1 MADRPVRSAPP
12 SSSPSSGTDY
22 SSVQNPYSTQFMKQT
37 GWDKLLNALG
47 FRSSYDEAEALRQ
60 QNYAIWQSQ
69 YNEMQRQEQYNSAAA
84 QVERQREA
92 GLNPDIN
99 GNVDSGQSSDGPAA
113 NYADMAGAFTKGS
126 EQFGKFMQGVSTALQ
141 SALSVATGI
150 PDVQGKMLN
159 NALTELG
166 FLDKLPGI
174 GETLFDL
181 SVISGIDVDTMDFT
195 RNPTGSEMSLIS
207 SELYNSIPKKYRRAI
222 GEYINQYKDSA
233 KGKARSAELKG
244 KEITNVANAY
254 DKLPSLASS
263 YGNKELLDP
272 LSELASELGEIQINT
287 IRSEMKARRKLMDK
301 LHIDNYEQYAREYEA
316 NKAAFNAQAAQAASA
331 EYQAANS
338 KIIFGALNQI
348 FEKLDEQ
355 IKKGGITGFLSSAAL
370 STLGAVATG
379 LIPNVSF
386 SGSTGSS
393 EKNLYES
400 HSKNQS
406 KSFGISF

>member
-22 SSVQNPYSTQFMKQT
+22 SSVQNPYSTQYMKQT

-60 QNYAIWQSQ
+60 QNYDIWQSQ
-69 YNEMQRQEQYNSAAA
+69 YNEMQRQEQYNSAEE

-99 GNVDSGQSSDGPAA
+99 GNVESGQSSEGPAA

-141 SALSVATGI
+141 SALAVASGI

-244 KEITNVANAY
+244 KEISNVANAY

-287 IRSEMKARRKLMDK
+287 IRSEMKARRKLMEK
-301 LHIDNYEQYAREYEA
+301 LKIDNYEQYAREYEA
-316 NKAAFNAQAAQAASA
+316 NKAAFNAQSAQAASA

-338 KIIFGALNQI
+338 RIIFGALNQI
-348 FEKLDEQ
+348 FETLDKE

-386 SGSTGSS
+386 SGTTGQNS
-393 EKNLYES
+393 
-400 HSKNQS
+400 S
-406 KSFGISF
+406 KSFGIVF